1 MSSLRKTD
9 WPLGTNARTVGG
21 ASTRDVSYVTWK
33 SSHWDNGVATV
44 KRCGV
49 VDELERQEVSSDES
63 IGIISETGPVLA
75 PLASSRD
82 ATNCVP
88 VGNGRK
94 VTAAPVRVTLFQSE
108 LDISMDIGVRL
119 KGTTVNV
126 RGSDAGSLPP
136 VKCTEKL
143 PHCWTAEKVIELK
156 ERTTCGPK
164 ARRMLARA
172 R

>member
-1 MSSLRKTD
+1 M
-9 WPLGTNARTVGG
+9 
-21 ASTRDVSYVTWK
+21 
-33 SSHWDNGVATV
+33 
-44 KRCGV
+44 KRCAVAEEEG
-49 VDELERQEVSSDES
+49 RQDVSSDES
-63 IGIISETGPVLA
+63 IGIISEIGPVLE
-75 PLASSRD
+75 PFASSRD

-94 VTAAPVRVTLFQSE
+94 VIAAPVSVTLFQSE
-108 LDISMDIGVRL
+108 LEISMDIGVRL

-136 VKCTEKL
+136 AKCTEKL
-143 PHCWTAEKVIELK
+143 PHCCTAENVIELN